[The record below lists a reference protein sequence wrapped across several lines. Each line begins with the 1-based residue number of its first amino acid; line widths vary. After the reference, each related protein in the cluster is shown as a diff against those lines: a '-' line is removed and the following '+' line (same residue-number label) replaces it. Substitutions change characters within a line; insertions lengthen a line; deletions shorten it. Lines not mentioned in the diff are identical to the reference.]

1 MIFHVP
7 EALAQEFPCFLICQ
21 VTNTIDLHP
30 GPQAAFPD
38 RKKKG
43 CEGLAL
49 ILPLSI
55 TPAAFVHCN
64 RVLFLLDHFYK
75 TRYFHK
81 DFQIKTFG
89 E

>member
-38 RKKKG
+38 SKKKRLWRFG
-43 CEGLAL
+43 FDSSSLNNSCSLC
-49 ILPLSI
+49 PL
-55 TPAAFVHCN
+55 
-64 RVLFLLDHFYK
+64 
-75 TRYFHK
+75 
-81 DFQIKTFG
+81 
-89 E
+89 